1 MKLKPLSEF
10 NFFFNIINNCFI
22 FSVRQFFLILHLNKL
37 KMMNFRFATA
47 ILSVFLLSTFAK
59 AQYTVHKMVSVGY
72 TYQNQSFGEVG
83 GKLLFLKNDD
93 VIYRLGASALM
104 GSANSQFA
112 IMPKLQADVLLNFQK
127 DVDFYHSYY
136 FLMGAEGTNKYVAPK
151 IGVSLFGIL
160 DLTGGYAFPIG
171 DLNGKE
177 MKGLNVNFTLN
188 IPTVFI
194 HDMFK

>member
-1 MKLKPLSEF
+1 
-10 NFFFNIINNCFI
+10 
-22 FSVRQFFLILHLNKL
+22 
-37 KMMNFRFATA
+37 MNFRTAVA
-47 ILSVFLLSTFAK
+47 ILSLFLLSTMVK
-59 AQYTVHKMVSVGY
+59 AQYTMHKMISVGY

-93 VIYRLGASALM
+93 VIYRLGGSALM
-104 GSANSQFA
+104 GSTDSKFA

-136 FLMGAEGTNKYVAPK
+136 FLVGAEGTSKYVAPK
-151 IGVSLFGIL
+151 IGVTLFGML

-171 DLNGKE
+171 DTRLNGKE
-177 MKGLNVNFTLN
+177 MKGLNINFTLN

>member
-1 MKLKPLSEF
+1 
-10 NFFFNIINNCFI
+10 
-22 FSVRQFFLILHLNKL
+22 
-37 KMMNFRFATA
+37 MMNFRTA
-47 ILSVFLLSTFAK
+47 VTILVVFVLSTVAK
-59 AQYTVHKMVSVGY
+59 AQYTMHKMITVGY

-104 GSANSQFA
+104 GATDSKFA
-112 IMPKLQADVLLNFQK
+112 IMPKLQADVLLNFQRN
-127 DVDFYHSYY
+127 VDFYHSYY
-136 FLMGAEGTNKYVAPK
+136 FIAGAEGTNKYIAPK
-151 IGVSLFGIL
+151 IGVTLFGML

-171 DLNGKE
+171 DTRLNGKE
-177 MKGLNVNFTLN
+177 MKGLNINFTLN